1 MARKASCCA
10 RRPKTSDPGVAK
22 LVEAAEPGGGG
33 QPSQEAA
40 ARRPAVTINAQ
51 PSPSPS
57 PPTTTTPTPTPTPPS
72 SAPPAAA
79 SAAAPLLSGVLGRVI
94 EATVRARVFDLRLAI
109 VLFGI
114 FVVGGLDNGLDALLL
129 LFR

>member
-22 LVEAAEPGGGG
+22 LVEAA
-33 QPSQEAA
+33 
-40 ARRPAVTINAQ
+40 
-51 PSPSPS
+51 
-57 PPTTTTPTPTPTPPS
+57 
-72 SAPPAAA
+72 A
-79 SAAAPLLSGVLGRVI
+79 SLSGVLGRVI